1 MLSYFLILKTMQKLI
16 LTFIFLIV
24 AQFSFGQNVNIPDPL
39 FKNALLTYSPTI
51 DLNEDGEIQV
61 SEAENITF
69 LELTNKSIS
78 NTTGLEAFINL
89 EELNMSYNDLIAI
102 DISALSALE
111 FLKLDHND
119 IAAID
124 FSENLS
130 LKEFWANFNE
140 FITLDFSNHTNLE
153 FVQVSYS
160 FNLVGVNVQGC
171 TNLERLFLG
180 DSGLQEI
187 DITTNPNLTIIQA
200 INTPI
205 TEIDVSQNPLLDR
218 ILLSETAITSIDVSQ
233 NQLLEYLLLNET
245 LVTEIDFSNNTNMFS
260 FQASDCP
267 NLQFVNAK
275 NDANFWIAFFTAE
288 HNPLLEYI
296 CVDNVSYAVAN
307 FDVTE
312 PTLFTEDCEN
322 FTIDYNIIRGTLTF
336 DEVGDGCNENDIT
349 VPNYMIRSQESEN
362 TFASFTNP
370 DGAYVTIVGLGAYT
384 TEVVGLPQPFIVTPE
399 NSVSNFTNYGNTVF
413 QNFCTSIDAD
423 FTDVSISMCA
433 LGGARPG
440 FDAEYAIYIENSGL
454 TTVSGSVV
462 IEFDETM
469 QTYLFASR
477 EPSVTTVNTLTFNYE
492 GLEPFQY
499 EFITINMNTF
509 QPPIVNS
516 DDILNFSAVINPI
529 EGDDNVDNN
538 THEFSQV
545 VVNSYDPNDKLVAQG
560 EEIHIDDISE
570 DLFYTIRFQNTGTAS
585 AVNVRI
591 TDQLSTNLDW
601 NTLKSVSASHDFDMQ
616 VTNGNNIEFI
626 FEDIFLPAQ
635 QDDDIGSNGYV
646 VFRIKPKSDLVVG
659 DIIDGQAQIFF
670 DFNAPIITNVVS
682 TQVVEDNLS
691 VNDYN
696 LELAL
701 ELFPN
706 PAKSVL
712 NIKSNQSISDYKIV
726 DIKGRVIQSQ
736 NTIQK
741 SEFSIDLRELSN
753 GIYFVNLQTEFGLL
767 VKKIIIRN

>member
-1 MLSYFLILKTMQKLI
+1 MLSCFSNSYTMQKLI
-16 LTFIFLIV
+16 LIIIVLIV
-24 AQFSFGQNVNIPDPL
+24 AQFSFGQIVNIPDPL
-39 FKNALLTYSPTI
+39 FKSALLDHSPVI
-51 DLNEDGEIQV
+51 DVNDDGEIQF
-61 SEAENITF
+61 SEAESVIILNVRNKDILNLTGIEAFTNIT
-69 LELTNKSIS
+69 ELDCGLNDLTELNIS
-78 NTTGLEAFINL
+78 NLESLEILKFIH
-89 EELNMSYNDLIAI
+89 NDLTDI
-102 DISALSALE
+102 DVSQ
-111 FLKLDHND
+111 
-119 IAAID
+119 
-124 FSENLS
+124 NLN
-130 LKEFWANFNE
+130 LREFWGNFNE
-140 FITLDFSNHTNLE
+140 FTSLNFTDNINLE
-153 FVQVSYS
+153 LITVPYCFTLTSI
-160 FNLVGVNVQGC
+160 NVQGC
-171 TNLERLFLG
+171 TNLEQLFVG
-180 DSGLQEI
+180 ETNIQEI
-187 DITTNPNLTIIQA
+187 DISNNQNLTLIQA

-205 TEIDVSQNPLLDR
+205 TEIDVSQNPFLDR

-260 FQASDCP
+260 FQASACP

-275 NDANFWIAFFTAE
+275 NDANVWIASFTAE
-288 HNPLLEYI
+288 DNPLLEYI

-312 PTLFTEDCEN
+312 PTLFTEDCDN

-336 DEVGDGCNENDIT
+336 DQEGDGCNENDIT

-362 TFASFTNP
+362 TFASFTNA
-370 DGAYVTIVGLGAYT
+370 DGEYVTIVGLGDYT

-399 NSVSNFTNYGNTVF
+399 NSVSSFTNYGNTVY
-413 QNFCTSIDAD
+413 QNFCASIDAD
-423 FTDVSISMCA
+423 FTEVSISMCA
-433 LGGARPG
+433 LDGARPG
-440 FDAEYAIYIENSGL
+440 FDTEYAIYLENSGL

-462 IEFDETM
+462 IAFDETM

-529 EGDDNVDNN
+529 EGDNNVDNN
-538 THEFSQV
+538 TYEFSQV

-560 EEIHIDDISE
+560 EEIHIDDISA

-591 TDQLSTNLDW
+591 TDQLSANLDW
-601 NTLKSVSASHDFDMQ
+601 NTLKSVSASHDFEMQ
-616 VTNGNNIEFI
+616 VTNGSHIEFI

-659 DIIDGQAQIFF
+659 DFIDGQAQIFF

-696 LELAL
+696 LDLTL

-706 PAKSVL
+706 PAKSSL
-712 NIKSNQSISDYKIV
+712 NIKSSQSISDYKIV
-726 DIKGRVIQSQ
+726 DSKGRVIQFQ
-736 NTIQK
+736 NRIHK
-741 SEFSIDLRELSN
+741 SELSIDIRELSN
-753 GIYFVNLQTEFGLL
+753 GIYFVNLQTEFGLV

>member
-1 MLSYFLILKTMQKLI
+1 MLSCCSISDTMKKLI
-16 LTFIFLIV
+16 LTFIVLTV
-24 AQFSFGQNVNIPDPL
+24 AQFSFGQIIDIPDPL
-39 FKNALLTYSPTI
+39 FKNALLDHSPVI
-51 DLNEDGEIQV
+51 DLNDDGEIQF
-61 SEAENITF
+61 SEAESVIILNVRNKDILNLTGIEAFTNIT
-69 LELTNKSIS
+69 ELDCGLNDLTELNIS
-78 NTTGLEAFINL
+78 NLESLEILKFIH
-89 EELNMSYNDLIAI
+89 NDLTDI
-102 DISALSALE
+102 DVSQ
-111 FLKLDHND
+111 
-119 IAAID
+119 
-124 FSENLS
+124 NLN
-130 LKEFWANFNE
+130 LREFWGNFNE
-140 FITLDFSNHTNLE
+140 FTSLNFTDNINLE
-153 FVQVSYS
+153 LITVPYCFTLTSI
-160 FNLVGVNVQGC
+160 NVQGC
-171 TNLERLFLG
+171 TNLEQLFVG
-180 DSGLQEI
+180 ETNIQDI
-187 DITTNPNLTIIQA
+187 DISNNQNLTLIQA

-205 TEIDVSQNPLLDR
+205 TEIDVSQNPFLNR

-233 NQLLEYLLLNET
+233 NQFLEYLLLNET

-260 FQASDCP
+260 FQASDCS

-275 NDANFWIAFFTAE
+275 NGGNFSIASFTTE
-288 HNPLLEYI
+288 NNPLLDYI

-312 PTLFTEDCEN
+312 PTLFTEDCDN
-322 FTIDYNIIRGTLTF
+322 FTIDYNIIRGTLIY

-349 VPNYMIRSQESEN
+349 VPNYMIRSQENEN
-362 TFASFTNP
+362 TFASFTNVE
-370 DGAYVTIVGLGAYT
+370 GEYVTIVGLGDYT

-399 NSVSNFTNYGNTVF
+399 NSVSNFTNYGNTVY
-413 QNFCTSIDAD
+413 QNFCSSIDAD

-440 FDAEYAIYIENSGL
+440 FDTEYAIYLENSGL

-516 DDILNFSAVINPI
+516 DDILNFSATINPI

-538 THEFSQV
+538 TYEFSQV

-560 EEIHIDDISE
+560 EEIHINDISE

-591 TDQLSTNLDW
+591 TDQLSANLDW
-601 NTLKSVSASHDFDMQ
+601 NTLKSVSASHDFEMQ
-616 VTNGNNIEFI
+616 VTNGSHIEFI

-659 DIIDGQAQIFF
+659 DYIDGQAQIFF

-696 LELAL
+696 LDLAL

-706 PAKSVL
+706 PAKSEL

-726 DIKGRVIQSQ
+726 DIKGRVIQYQ
-736 NTIQK
+736 NRIHK
-741 SEFSIDLRELSN
+741 SELSIDIRQLSN